1 MEGILSGSILCLEER
16 YQLLVGAD
24 LGGDVPISLCTVLC
38 RYYALK
44 MQVFCEGTDH
54 SEVLPTSGQV
64 S

>member
-16 YQLLVGAD
+16 YQLLVGAH
-24 LGGDVPISLCTVLC
+24 LEGEVPVSLRSVLC

-44 MQVFCEGTDH
+44 MHVFCEGTDH
-54 SEVLPTSGQV
+54 SEAAPTSGQV